1 MPDGPSDTHTAA
13 GHGPH
18 AGLSAQLELTV
29 GAEDTADHFRSGDV
43 PVLATPRLLALCE
56 EATCRATD
64 GHLTAAQSSV
74 ATRVQFDH
82 LAPVGLGSVV
92 LAEATLVKVEGRRL
106 IFTVSAA
113 RLEAEGGGLVGA
125 GRVTR
130 VVVDRSAFL
139 AKAGTP
145 GKPSAATPAATG
157 GPRLLAGAGPVVAAF
172 VTFGLFWGSW
182 AVMLFNIQHAF
193 SLNDAQ
199 LGVLLA
205 VAIAVAGASTAVM
218 AHLADRVGARRLLWI
233 ALFAWSV
240 LLCVLAL
247 TREKWAFATV
257 LVLVEV
263 AGGSID
269 TAMNAEASHRLV
281 GNPSALVR
289 LHALFNAGALTG
301 AAVAALVIHA
311 GVSWRWVWPGV
322 AVVALV
328 IGVWA
333 LVTDPGTAL
342 SPAQAGGA
350 GQTTHPLRRL
360 RRDGLLVLLLV
371 FALAEVTEGGVDT
384 WGVLYLRN
392 HLATGV
398 LLGAGA
404 YVVGQLMAATTRGAG
419 GSLLGRLTTR
429 KALIV
434 GGCVAGGGILLES
447 VSPVAGVAAL
457 GLALGAGGASLF
469 WPLVMSTVSRLASQ
483 VVSAVGTFTA
493 AGYVGWVAGAPIVG
507 WVSQSLG
514 PARGLQ
520 VLALASFGVAACTY
534 FGPHRRLAEG
544 DSG

>member
-1 MPDGPSDTHTAA
+1 M
-13 GHGPH
+13 
-18 AGLSAQLELTV
+18 
-29 GAEDTADHFRSGDV
+29 
-43 PVLATPRLLALCE
+43 
-56 EATCRATD
+56 
-64 GHLTAAQSSV
+64 
-74 ATRVQFDH
+74 
-82 LAPVGLGSVV
+82 
-92 LAEATLVKVEGRRL
+92 
-106 IFTVSAA
+106 
-113 RLEAEGGGLVGA
+113 
-125 GRVTR
+125 
-130 VVVDRSAFL
+130 
-139 AKAGTP
+139 
-145 GKPSAATPAATG
+145 
-157 GPRLLAGAGPVVAAF
+157 VAAF

-199 LGVLLA
+199 LGLLLA
-205 VAIAVAGASTAVM
+205 VAIAVAGASSAVM

-247 TREKWAFATV
+247 TREKWAFAAV

-289 LHALFNAGALTG
+289 LHALFNTGALAGA
-301 AAVAALVIHA
+301 AAAALVIHA

-328 IGVWA
+328 VGVWA

-342 SPAQAGGA
+342 SPTEAGGA

-404 YVVGQLMAATTRGAG
+404 YVVGQLVAATTRGAG

-429 KALIV
+429 KALIM

-534 FGPHRRLAEG
+534 FGPHRSLAEG
-544 DSG
+544 GSG